1 VNKFVFVF
9 LVLINHASYADK
21 HIVISAPSIALA
33 PASSTTYAG
42 YLMIHNR
49 TSDDISLRRIESTD
63 FQKIEIHQT
72 EIIEDLSQMRHLDE
86 ITIPANQ
93 QVSLKPGG
101 LHLMLHNATIPL
113 VLGEQRQLI
122 FHFSDGTQRIE
133 IFTVNNLT
141 DIISQNSIK
150 TPDEPQTNYMRSLKV
165 FLQRFL
171 PQHTLS
177 GLMYEIARVK
187 WQPLKNILISKFI
200 DLYKVDMSI
209 AKNPDPKSYADF
221 NSFFTREL
229 NTSFRPID
237 NANNVIVSPVDGAI
251 SQFGKI
257 QDDLLIQAK
266 GKNYSV
272 SALLDENAE
281 VADRF
286 KNGAFITIYLSP
298 KDYHRIHMPLDG
310 KLNSMTYIPGKLYS
324 VNQATT
330 DQVNNLFAINE
341 RIINVFD
348 TEIGSVAL
356 VMVGA
361 IFVGGME
368 TTWAGEV
375 TPASNRQGFSQSYQ
389 AQQIHIA
396 KGEEMGRFNMGST
409 VILLFEPGQISF
421 ESEITTDANVVMG
434 QKIANNT
441 NNSVDANN

>member
-9 LVLINHASYADK
+9 LVLINQASHADK
-21 HIVISAPSIALA
+21 HIVISTPSIALA
-33 PASSTTYAG
+33 PASSTIYAG

-63 FQKIEIHQT
+63 FENIEIHQT
-72 EIIEDLSQMRHLDE
+72 EIIKNLSQMRHLNE

-93 QVSLKPGG
+93 QIFFKPGG

-122 FHFSDGTQRIE
+122 FHFSDGTQSTKT
-133 IFTVNNLT
+133 FTVNNLT
-141 DIISQNSIK
+141 DIISQYNIRN
-150 TPDEPQTNYMRSLKV
+150 PDEPQTNFMTSFKV
-165 FLQRFL
+165 LLQRIL

-177 GLMYEIARVK
+177 GLMYKLARIK
-187 WQPLKNILISKFI
+187 WEPLKDMLISRFI
-200 DLYKVDMSI
+200 DLYEVDMSI

-229 NTSFRPID
+229 NTTFRPID
-237 NANNVIVSPVDGAI
+237 NAKNVIVSPVDGAI
-251 SQFGKI
+251 SQFGEI

-272 SALLDENAE
+272 STLLGDNAG

-286 KNGAFITIYLSP
+286 KNGTFITIYLSP

-310 KLNSMTYIPGKLYS
+310 TLNSMTYIPGKLYS
-324 VNQATT
+324 VNKATT
-330 DQVNNLFAINE
+330 NQVNNLFAINE
-341 RIINVFD
+341 RIVNVFD
-348 TEIGSVAL
+348 TDIGSVAL

-368 TTWAGEV
+368 TTWEGEV
-375 TPASNRQGFSQSYQ
+375 TPASNRQGFSQNYHT
-389 AQQIHIA
+389 QQINIS

-409 VILLFEPGQISF
+409 VIVLFEPDKVIF
-421 ESEITTDANVVMG
+421 ESEITTDTKVVMG

-441 NNSVDANN
+441 NNSVNTNN